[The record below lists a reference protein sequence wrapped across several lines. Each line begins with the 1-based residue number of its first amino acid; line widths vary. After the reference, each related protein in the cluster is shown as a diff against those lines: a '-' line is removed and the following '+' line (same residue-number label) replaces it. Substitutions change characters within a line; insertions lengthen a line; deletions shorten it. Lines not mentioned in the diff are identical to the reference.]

1 MSTELTSN
9 GKHFESL
16 ELKDLRRVEK
26 NAEVTLSVSK
36 KKTLEIIALSL
47 VIVILGAVMT
57 LPIIF
62 YHLPVNI
69 DEVVS
74 IHKAYV

>member
-74 IHKAYV
+74 IDKAYV